1 MVEQL
6 LQEQL
11 LNSCGVIGTVTEVG
25 EIGCSWTR
33 GWAALVERSLFRT
46 NICKSYVSPNT
57 YTWCRSELVPCGLN
71 DELDLWRGWVGECR
85 RGNWTKWQRK
95 HLTFSTLFSGCQHLI
110 FSHYQQH
117 LIFSPVALSC
127 SLFYFPFLL
136 FAFFFRIPHHWI
148 YNLHLWLCV
157 ATFHLVLSLLQHCRL

>member
-46 NICKSYVSPNT
+46 NICKLYVSPNNT
-57 YTWCRSELVPCGLN
+57 YAWCRSELVPCGLN

-85 RGNWTKWQRK
+85 R
-95 HLTFSTLFSGCQHLI
+95 LTLFSGCKHLI

-117 LIFSPVALSC
+117 LIFSPSPVALSCNISC

-136 FAFFFRIPHHWI
+136 SLSSLEFHIIEFTTCTCGSVLQRFILCFRFFSI
-148 YNLHLWLCV
+148 V
-157 ATFHLVLSLLQHCRL
+157 ACRRKVFL